1 MRIYRVIPC
10 SHAPAHFVRRGGD
23 CTTRGIPAMAA
34 TMTTALC
41 AAVPTRV
48 DRAHATAAANA
59 GPRPKARDAPSR
71 ATWSGPRLALSAPA
85 RDDRERVRRPRSRV
99 AAVERASTWALP
111 RRAGWRRER
120 APPRAS
126 RGAPRAGRTREPN
139 RGGASSRAS
148 REESRGGGE
157 RVRAKRGLRVH
168 PQLLQPVSDRRHALA
183 TRFTPRRRLRARSTR
198 PRVFEIART
207 PNSKSRVFFFF
218 FTKKRLTR
226 RLRCPFSTHADAT
239 TT

>member
-1 MRIYRVIPC
+1 MTRRISLIPC
-10 SHAPAHFVRRGGD
+10 SLSRGVLRETRRRLHDTRRPCDGGDDDHRALRGGSLP
-23 CTTRGIPAMAA
+23 RG
-34 TMTTALC
+34 
-41 AAVPTRV
+41 
-48 DRAHATAAANA
+48 
-59 GPRPKARDAPSR
+59 SR
-71 ATWSGPRLALSAPA
+71 ARLPPRGASPQGARRPVSSHLEWRAPRALRPPA

-99 AAVERASTWALP
+99 AAVERASARAVS

-168 PQLLQPVSDRRHALA
+168 PQLLQPVSDRRHALP
-183 TRFTPRRRLRARSTR
+183 TRFTPRRRLRAIYST
-198 PRVFEIART
+198 
-207 PNSKSRVFFFF
+207 SRLRDREDDALATRRFLFF
-218 FTKKRLTR
+218 FTKTRLTR
-226 RLRCPFSTHADAT
+226 RARCPFSTHADAT